1 MKTGMVPIKFITIDI
16 DILTSNLTDT
26 SLDIMSVEDIVGA
39 NVIISDDI
47 LRNTILTNG

>member
-1 MKTGMVPIKFITIDI
+1 MKTGTDSKFITIDI